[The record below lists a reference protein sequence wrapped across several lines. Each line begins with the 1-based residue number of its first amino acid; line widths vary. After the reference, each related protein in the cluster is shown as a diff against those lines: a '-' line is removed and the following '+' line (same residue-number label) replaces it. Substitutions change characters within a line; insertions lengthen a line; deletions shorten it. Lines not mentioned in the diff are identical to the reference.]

1 MNVQSVMGEDSVD
14 ELMAATCRALCRHGY
29 ADLTIQKI
37 ADEFEKGKSLIYY
50 HYDDKEDLMVS
61 FLEDM
66 ADKVEEHIDDGSD
79 DPEQA
84 LEEFLELG
92 LGLADDGI
100 WELRKALLEVQ
111 SAAPYNREF
120 AERFREIHAALQD
133 RLEEILRQNDVE
145 EPEEA
150 AERLMYTIEGAV
162 GMKLA
167 EDDRD
172 ALHDVKE
179 DLLAQVLG

>member
-1 MNVQSVMGEDSVD
+1 MGEDSTD

-29 ADLTIQKI
+29 ADLTIQNI

-66 ADKVEEHIDDGSD
+66 AEKVGEHIDDGSD
-79 DPEQA
+79 DPERA

-92 LGLADDGI
+92 LGLADDGV

-120 AERFREIHAALQD
+120 AERFRDIHAALQD
-133 RLEEILRQNDVE
+133 RLAEILRQNDVE
-145 EPEEA
+145 EPGET
-150 AERLMYTIEGAV
+150 AEMVLYTMEGAV

-179 DLLAQVLG
+179 KLMARVMD

>member
-1 MNVQSVMGEDSVD
+1 MGEDATD
-14 ELMAATCRALCRHGY
+14 ELMAATCRALCRQGY
-29 ADLTIQKI
+29 ADLTIQNI

-61 FLEDM
+61 FLEEM
-66 ADKVEEHIDDGSD
+66 AEEIEEHIDDGSD
-79 DPEQA
+79 DPESA

-92 LGLADDGI
+92 LGLADEGI

-111 SAAPYNREF
+111 SAAPYNPEF

-133 RLEEILRQNDVE
+133 RLAEILRQNDVGAPSE
-145 EPEEA
+145 T
-150 AERLMYTIEGAV
+150 AEMILYTMEGAV

-172 ALHDVKE
+172 ALHDVKDE
-179 DLLAQVLG
+179 LMARVLD